1 MSARKNNRF
10 RLPAILLAAALAL
23 SGCASGEAELISADS
38 ENESVSELEEEED
51 SASSESESE
60 SESESGEETVVVHI
74 CGAVQAEGVYTLPAG
89 SRYLD
94 AVEAA
99 GGFTEEA
106 AEDYLNLATVLTDG
120 EKIVVPTE
128 EEAVSLEA
136 EEAAANE
143 SEEEESDGLVDIN
156 TAGREELMT
165 LTGIGEVKADAIIAY
180 REEHGDFETI
190 EDIMNVSGIKEGAF
204 AKIKDQIKVGTSDG

>member
-51 SASSESESE
+51 SASSE

-136 EEAAANE
+136 EEAAANA

-156 TAGREELMT
+156 TADREELMT

>member
-1 MSARKNNRF
+1 MSAKTKKHRF
-10 RLPAILLAAALAL
+10 LLPAALIAVTVFF
-23 SGCASGEAELISADS
+23 SGCASQEAELIASYS
-38 ENESVSELEEEED
+38 ENESVSELDEEESS
-51 SASSESESE
+51 SAESESE
-60 SESESGEETVVVHI
+60 EDTVVVHV

-89 SRYLD
+89 SRYQD

-106 AEDYLNLATVLTDG
+106 AADFLNLATVLTDG
-120 EKIVVPTE
+120 EKIVVPTK

-136 EEAAANE
+136 EEASSLAAA
-143 SEEEESDGLVDIN
+143 EEESDGLVDIN
-156 TAGREELMT
+156 TADREELMT
-165 LTGIGEVKADAIIAY
+165 LPGIGEVKADAIIAY
-180 REEHGDFETI
+180 REEYGDFETI